1 MIEIVTWRS
10 SLEDARAEARH
21 EHKDLMIDLYNP
33 G

>member
-10 SLEDARAEARH
+10 SVEEARV
-21 EHKDLMIDLYNP
+21 EARELHKDLLIDLYNP

>member
-10 SLEDARAEARH
+10 SLEEARV
-21 EHKDLMIDLYNP
+21 EAREQHKALLVDLYNP